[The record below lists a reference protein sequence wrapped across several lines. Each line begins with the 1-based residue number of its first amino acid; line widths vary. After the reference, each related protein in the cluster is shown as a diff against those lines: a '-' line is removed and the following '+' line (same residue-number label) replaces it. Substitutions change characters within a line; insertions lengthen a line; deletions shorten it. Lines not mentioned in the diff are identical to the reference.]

1 MADFEVRTKPDGT
14 QETVFTGK
22 RFVPRPGQAGADPQ
36 GKAVLGG
43 LNVRSNPLLSIGYS
57 LGSAFNEGF
66 QTYQRTGDPRK
77 AYMEGLQRLADDSQ
91 RDGLGRGII
100 RVAGGGTRNLAQGL
114 IDLQNIKKPLSAG
127 SANLPGVNQP
137 LPRFEAQNV
146 VENIAQGAVTFLPP
160 FLLAAKGLS
169 LAGQGVRML
178 PGATSLLQRTLA
190 PVASTAQRIEASGRL
205 GKIGVTVAKKGAE
218 GALPGF
224 AADYATVNI
233 DDALKEATE
242 WANKTDRSLGEEI
255 FGPLLYSDPND
266 IQQEVR
272 AKKGLIGIPI
282 GAGANNLLYGAG
294 LLARRIFHLYRVR
307 KSTAEAQAS
316 GTKAEA
322 QASGTKAADPWGD
335 PTNPVAKPPKQ
346 SGGQAAAELARL
358 QARQPRP
365 FETPGFTEQ
374 PKLDLDL
381 DALTDQQAIEMA
393 QALRGV
399 KSAYQGV
406 ERELSALSNSVPDEI
421 GKVDFKAN
429 PTGKPTYSQIEQVS
443 PAELEI
449 RPQEMQ
455 YKIRG
460 QSNKQGLTGTNRI
473 EQWDERLAGLISV
486 ARDPSTGRL
495 VVANGHHRA
504 EAALR
509 LGADKVN
516 VMVVSDDLVEGRMIG
531 AIQNIAEGQGTPWD
545 AAKLMR
551 DGRMG
556 ASDLAMRGVDL
567 GSRIA
572 RDAIPLS
579 RLPQELFDAGVQGKL
594 SLDKAV
600 ALGSVDGLDDT
611 VIRDVA
617 AAASKGK
624 WSVDKV
630 AQAMQE
636 ARFAT
641 VERGTGVLPGFEDL
655 MKSSNFADVLAVRTE
670 AYKNLREQMIALTSA
685 ARASRT
691 DILQAAGN
699 VIDVA
704 GSRAAKD
711 QAAAALK
718 LFNDV
723 AGYVGPVRNLLTQ
736 MAERVKGGASAKK
749 VVGENLAAL
758 KEAIEAEVNGGKLPL
773 TADTATPV
781 ASRELTEEQE
791 RMFLGSAQRVKTLE
805 ELDPQRLAAERQ
817 QAAETIDR
825 AEEEVA
831 QRISTPGQQ
840 VSKQAVSDA
849 QRYGLNPRKVQKMMD
864 MDDPAM
870 VAEIDGYTKWM
881 LSQKQYDSR
890 LAKLRGY
897 DEQYEAVRV
906 FNDEMPGSNSGR
918 ELTQEEFDAKYG
930 DQTPV
935 VPKTADVNRV
945 ERDLNRH
952 EEAAAV
958 LEWYGDWSA
967 RPKSTAPRQPV
978 ALTPID
984 ETIAREEAVAF
995 ADKIAETASPQV
1007 RDETNRLMINA
1018 LAGKPTPELR
1028 RALEQGLGGKTAQS
1042 ATPAASFTFP
1052 GDLSKSAPRYGS
1064 ATIEFASDLDRAAY
1078 MLRDV
1083 TKKSRGEDR
1092 LIAALEA
1099 AGYDIPAIRKHGAM
1113 VKEQIKTLVKD
1124 QTGSAAAPVG
1134 KQMAL
1139 EVPDQGFNRGL
1150 SLGFEL
1156 DSELASMGMSNKE
1169 IMEMIYRESIKNQRL
1184 RVEAARKIKDRWQ
1197 AANPRPSTNDP
1208 KAFAEYLKNQ
1218 RPFVDPFAEEYA
1230 RLLEMIDGN
1239 IGTFVPGAF
1248 GIQTRMVSREVYQ
1261 KVSETIAENVRRML
1275 GPEFAVRFE
1284 NLPYMAPK
1292 AVEWGASGKELQL
1305 AILEGRF
1312 DPIEG
1317 VVHLYDMLGMAGGQK
1332 RKISTGYHEAWH
1344 AIQYYFL
1351 NEDELR
1357 AMNSF
1362 YAQMLFNKAKREGAK
1377 GMLEK
1382 QATAFQRYAYAKDK
1396 GLPVAA
1402 YMLGISE
1409 TALKGQRVVNGVK
1422 VPLSGIEAGAMNAAV
1437 QAAKILDNLT
1447 SWAEAMHN
1455 YFVARR
1461 GWTSTRDLF
1470 EAAYTGK
1477 LAKRGSL
1484 GSAIGD
1490 QSTDRGRILESIR
1503 TMEGVS
1509 QSQGKRLDLFSEG
1522 DPPPPPR
1529 NNTPEANDGDG
1540 PDWPIKF
1547 ARLVEQY
1554 KDALVSGEVSIEDL
1568 YKMNAFGKTQSPGGR
1583 QYTDQSENLIPG
1595 LAAMSKVSPDRA
1607 TMTGYGVFNAAEI
1620 AARNQRWF
1628 DAHSGNGKAVVDG
1641 LNQIAGAFREYEQGA
1656 LNRAQDYADKLMV
1669 RAQYEAAAWM
1679 QSATDGSI
1687 NRQAQ
1692 LARLMLSADS
1702 ARRMHLAIA
1711 NVTRPWGQMGLE
1723 MQMKRDY
1730 RYSIDGAGAVDV
1742 PATAAPGDKPSN
1754 IVESAIRQELEIPP
1768 GTNPVTDEL
1777 TAKFPDLTEALQTGR
1792 MTPEAEAVADEIA
1805 QTLRVM
1811 GESPAMRQRVWRK
1824 WDAIPPATADK
1835 PENPLNALQILRSSN
1850 LLSAGGTASVNLAN
1864 GLFNMSRLTIAQA
1877 VGGALER
1884 DFDRMLY
1891 ATQMFGG
1898 YFKNIGDSLRIAS
1911 IAFKTGRPMFNMDA
1925 STLDFLER
1933 QALREAQGELMA
1945 RSPNARTGYTLNTLD
1960 MSEQFAATRTGQFAN
1975 ALWQTL
1981 GTFGGRMAVTVD
1993 AFNSSLSGHTY
2004 EFFRHMP
2011 RGMQLAEQAGLEK
2024 FSKEAFDY
2032 AYKYAD
2038 ARVDQAIKDVVYK
2051 GETLADAA
2059 MTSPEAKRFMD
2070 SVNFT
2075 DKIWADLEPRTM
2087 GDGFNVGRTKGLKGQ
2102 ELQEFARKY
2111 VDEGLWYHKAADA
2124 MLNGGIP
2131 IGPYTIPFQP
2141 GRLASL
2147 PGDFLEA
2154 LSNMRVVGPVFRFIQ
2169 PFQRVPGNIIKSTVR
2184 NSPAA
2189 VFVDTWWRDVTSRDV
2204 ATRQRALGEWA
2215 MGSTAMTAL
2224 WVATNMGSIRMNGGG
2239 PIDPQQRERWMRERG
2254 NMPYSFQMWDEYT
2267 MSWGDPISLKAFEP
2281 FTTLFGGMADYSDM
2295 AGMMT
2300 TEQRNRAGVALVLD
2314 LLRLQGA
2321 GLLSKTYFQG
2331 LNELYEAAFD
2341 PSKVFTGPNKRS
2353 ATSRFM
2359 QRIIAS
2365 MVPHSAALREMR
2377 RAVDPVQRRVEP
2389 STEGGFGGFWEETW
2403 QEIKNALPGMS
2414 YDLPP
2419 VRDWTAPGTPPVV
2432 MPALFGNRDLAEN
2445 APWMAALMQYV
2456 PIYSAFKV
2464 GQAPVDPVQQEMA
2477 SMHGRGTTFAGPRA
2491 SDFGTELY
2499 LAPSE
2504 LDQYVQIFGR
2514 VKDPAGRTW
2523 HQAVDALIRSADY
2536 QALPIEPPSGQFVSY
2551 RAALIQIEIARFKKL
2566 AKQEFLYTTPKGAEI
2581 LEAQE
2586 ALKGR
2591 QNELNYIRQYGV
2603 PGASRGNAGGNL
2615 ELLDLNR

>member
-36 GKAVLGG
+36 SAA
-43 LNVRSNPLLSIGYS
+43 VRSNPILSIGYS

-77 AYMEGLQRLADDSQ
+77 AYMQGLQRLADDSQ

-100 RVAGGGTRNLAQGL
+100 RVAGGAVRDTAQSYPDIVRMVRNKD
-114 IDLQNIKKPLSAG
+114 ITLSAG
-127 SANLPGVNQP
+127 SANFPGLNQP
-137 LPRFEAQNV
+137 LPRINAKNP
-146 VENIAQGAVTFLPP
+146 VEGFAQGALQWIPAFLS
-160 FLLAAKGLS
+160 GVGVVN
-169 LAGQGVRML
+169 LAGTGIRKL
-178 PGATSLLQRTLA
+178 PGAASLLQRTLA
-190 PVASTAQRIEASGRL
+190 PVASTAQRIEASGKL

-218 GALPGF
+218 GAAPGLF
-224 AADYATVNI
+224 ADYVTVNM
-233 DDALKEATE
+233 DDAFKEATE

-266 IQQEVR
+266 TQQEVR
-272 AKKGLIGIPI
+272 SKAGLIGLGV

-294 LLARRIFHLYRVR
+294 LLARRIVHLYRVR
-307 KSTAEAQAS
+307 KSAAEAQAS
-316 GTKAEA
+316 GTKPV
-322 QASGTKAADPWGD
+322 DPSN
-335 PTNPVAKPPKQ
+335 PTNPVAEPPKQ
-346 SGGQAAAELARL
+346 PGGQVAADLARL
-358 QARQPRP
+358 RARQPRP

-374 PKLDLDL
+374 PKIDLDL
-381 DALTDQQAIEMA
+381 DALTDQQAIDMA
-393 QALRGV
+393 QALAGV
-399 KSAYQGV
+399 RSAYQGV
-406 ERELSALSNSVPDEI
+406 ERELSALSNSVPDEV

-429 PTGKPTYSQIEQVS
+429 PTGKPTYSQIQQVS

-556 ASDLAMRGVDL
+556 ASDLAMRNVDL
-567 GSRIA
+567 GGRIA

-594 SLDKAV
+594 GLDKAV
-600 ALGSVDGLDDT
+600 ALGSVDGLDET

-624 WSVDKV
+624 WSPDKI

-655 MKSSNFADVLAVRTE
+655 MKSSNFADVLAVRTA
-670 AYKNLREQMIALTSA
+670 AYKSLREQMIALTSA
-685 ARASRT
+685 AIPGRKG
-691 DILQAAGN
+691 ILQAAGN

-736 MAERVKGGASAKK
+736 MAERVKGGASVKK

-781 ASRELTEEQE
+781 ASRQLTEEQE
-791 RMFLGSAQRVKTLE
+791 RMFIGSAQRVQTLE

-831 QRISTPGQQ
+831 QRISTANQQ
-840 VSKQAVSDA
+840 VSKQAVGDA

-870 VAEIDGYTKWM
+870 VAEINGYTKWI

-897 DEQYEAVRV
+897 DEQYEVVRV

-918 ELTQEEFDAKYG
+918 ELTKEEFDAKYG

-945 ERDLNRH
+945 ERDLDRH
-952 EEAAAV
+952 EEAVAV
-958 LEWYGDWSA
+958 LEWYQDWSA
-967 RPKSTAPRQPV
+967 RPKSTAPKQPV

-995 ADKIAETASPQV
+995 LDKIAETAPPQV
-1007 RDETNRLMINA
+1007 RDEVDRLAINA
-1018 LAGKPTPELR
+1018 FGGKPTPEQR
-1028 RALEQGLGGKTAQS
+1028 RSMEQGLGGKTARS
-1042 ATPAASFTFP
+1042 ATPPASFTFP

-1150 SLGFEL
+1150 SLGSEL
-1156 DSELASMGMSNKE
+1156 DSELASMGMSSKE
-1169 IMEMIYRESIKNQRL
+1169 IMEMIYRESIKDQRL

-1239 IGTFVPGAF
+1239 IGTIVPSAF
-1248 GIQTRMVSREVYQ
+1248 GIQTRTVSREVYQ
-1261 KVSETIAENVRRML
+1261 KVSEAIAENVRRML

-1292 AVEWGASGKELQL
+1292 GVEWGASGKELQL
-1305 AILEGRF
+1305 TMLNGQF

-1362 YAQMLFNKAKREGAK
+1362 YAQILFNKAKREGAK

-1382 QATAFQRYAYAKDK
+1382 QATAFERYAYAKDK

-1402 YMLGISE
+1402 YMLGMSE
-1409 TALKGQRVVNGVK
+1409 TALKGQRVVNGAK

-1490 QSTDRGRILESIR
+1490 QSTDRGRILQTIR
-1503 TMEGVS
+1503 TMKGVS
-1509 QSQGKRLDLFSEG
+1509 QSQGRRLDLFSEG

-1529 NNTPEANDGDG
+1529 NNTPEANDGEG
-1540 PDWPIKF
+1540 SNWTVEF
-1547 ARLVEQY
+1547 ARLAEKY
-1554 KDALVSGEVSIEDL
+1554 RDAVASGEMTMEDL
-1568 YKMNAFGKTQSPGGR
+1568 YKMNAFAKPQSPGGR
-1583 QYTDQSENLIPG
+1583 QYTNQSEDLIPG

-1607 TMTGYGVFNAAEI
+1607 TMTGIKTFNAEEI
-1620 AARNQRWF
+1620 YAINQRWF
-1628 DAHSGNGKAVVDG
+1628 DAHGGNGEAVMAG
-1641 LNQIAGAFREYEQGA
+1641 LDQIAGAFREYEQGA
-1656 LNRAQDYADKLMV
+1656 LNRNLAYADKLMV

-1702 ARRMHLAIA
+1702 ARRMHIAIA
-1711 NVTRPWGQMGLE
+1711 TLQRRWGQFGLE

-1730 RYSIDGAGAVDV
+1730 RIDMS
-1742 PATAAPGDKPSN
+1742 AAPVSGDKPSN
-1754 IVESAIRQELEIPP
+1754 IVDAAIRQELEIPP
-1768 GTNPVTDEL
+1768 GANPVTDEL
-1777 TAKFPDLTEALQTGR
+1777 TKKFPDLTEALQTGR
-1792 MTPEAEAVADEIA
+1792 MTPEAEAIADEIA

-1811 GESPAMRQRVWRK
+1811 GESPAMRQRVWRQ

-1864 GLFNMSRLTIAQA
+1864 GLFNMARLTIAQG
-1877 VGGALER
+1877 VGGLLVR

-2087 GDGFNVGRTKGLKGQ
+2087 GDGFSLGRAQGLKGQ
-2102 ELQEFARKY
+2102 ELQEFAQKY
-2111 VDEGLWYHKAADA
+2111 VDEGRWYHKAADA
-2124 MLNGGIP
+2124 MLNGP
-2131 IGPYTIPFQP
+2131 VPL
-2141 GRLASL
+2141 GRLSSL
-2147 PGDFLEA
+2147 PGEA
-2154 LSNMRVVGPVFRFIQ
+2154 LDTFSNMKVVGPIFRFVQ
-2169 PFQRVPGNIIKSTVR
+2169 PFQRVPGNIIKSAAR

-2215 MGSTAMTAL
+2215 IGSTAMTAL

-2254 NMPYSFQMWDEYT
+2254 GMSYSFQMWDEET
-2267 MSWGDPISLKAFEP
+2267 MSWGEPISLKAFEP
-2281 FTTLFGGMADYSDM
+2281 FTTLFGSMADYSDM

-2300 TEQRNRAGVALVLD
+2300 TEQRNRAGAALVFD
-2314 LLRLQGA
+2314 LMKVQTA

-2331 LNELYEAAFD
+2331 LNELYEFALD

-2365 MVPHSAALREMR
+2365 LVPHSSALREMR
-2377 RAVDPVQRRVEP
+2377 RGVDQIQRRVEP
-2389 STEGGFGGFWEETW
+2389 SLEGGFGGFWEETW

-2419 VRDWTAPGTPPVV
+2419 VRDWSAPGTPPVV
-2432 MPALFGNRDLAEN
+2432 MPALFGNKDLAEN
-2445 APWMAALMQYV
+2445 APWMAGLMQYV
-2456 PIYSAFKV
+2456 PVYSAFKV
-2464 GQAPVDPVQQEMA
+2464 GQQLADPVQQEMA
-2477 SMHGRGTTFAGPRA
+2477 SMHGKGTMFAGPRA
-2491 SDFGTELY
+2491 SDFGSELY

-2523 HQAVDALIRSADY
+2523 HQAVDALIRTADY
-2536 QALPIEPPSGQFVSY
+2536 QSLPIDPPSGQFVSH
-2551 RAALIQIEIARFKKL
+2551 RAALIQTEIARFKQL

-2586 ALKGR
+2586 VLKGR